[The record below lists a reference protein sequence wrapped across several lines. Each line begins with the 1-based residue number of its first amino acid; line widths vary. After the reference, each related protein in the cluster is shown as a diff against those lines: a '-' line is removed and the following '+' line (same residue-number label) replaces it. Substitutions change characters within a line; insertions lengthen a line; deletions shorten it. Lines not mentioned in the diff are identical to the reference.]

1 MEFIKIIHIPEITE
15 AEYVAQVKDV
25 YGDDVTDAEALELLY
40 ADVAIDAHLDTAL
53 ELE

>member
-40 ADVAIDAHLDTAL
+40 ADVAIDDHLDTAL